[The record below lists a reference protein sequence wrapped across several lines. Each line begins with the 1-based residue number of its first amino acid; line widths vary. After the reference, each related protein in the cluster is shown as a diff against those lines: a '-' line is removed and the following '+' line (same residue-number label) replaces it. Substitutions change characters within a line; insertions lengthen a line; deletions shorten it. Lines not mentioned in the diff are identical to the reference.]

1 MTDTFGQPEVTT
13 TTTSYSVDYG
23 PHTTNGHHHDSPDTS
38 RHSVSSAG
46 QDSTQLVSRKQTQ
59 HTTQQITTTTKVIR
73 ELHHIGP
80 DGEVLD
86 TYQVGDYPYGQAP
99 LQPGYA
105 MDSYRPHSPAS
116 EAGSRSR
123 YEGYPPTSNAGY
135 EYDPYSR
142 GPPARQ
148 DYPYDQVGYPPQTQA
163 GYSGHYRDAT
173 GDSSQDGPPGTASP
187 TTEERRLQQ
196 GGTHHQEKPS
206 QKDQKDAYMCAC
218 IPTSRRIPTSS
229 CEPKSPNVPSSVY
242 VPSSTCASPSGKSKQ
257 EETVQHIAG
266 AKPKMKQNSKGK
278 LPLRNVEGSLP
289 ATMQAEKTS
298 FSGHKCGVP
307 CLDASHSL
315 DSPFWCEAEHVVSDH
330 RGGASIVYGK
340 CSGSIN
346 KVSDGNLKTHHKP
359 KTKPKPKT
367 LMKGRKIT
375 RSLSA
380 SCVSVSTNTD
390 PRDFMELAKI
400 SATLPVRKKVKEPS
414 KEVTGES
421 ANVEVHCSTSDKK
434 ESRPEEKPILKIDG
448 GAAPTSGNPL
458 DRQIVSQNTFSEET
472 KMKDVKNVP
481 VEKKDESVV
490 KECEKESS
498 EAVVC
503 TVKGI
508 EKSESFS
515 GERCAGD
522 GCDDASKGYI
532 ELPTYV
538 PSEGFPNPLNFNYEH
553 FGCLAEQGSL
563 PGHPYC
569 PTYFMENSSKIMPT
583 DKYFCNYKGIVSPDN
598 RLVVDDEKKFVV
610 NQEENYPPV
619 LTNLTIVDNYTKQ
632 QTNPIKVFTQVAGP
646 TRVCEQDKLLTT
658 FKPLVASPLI
668 TFQACDRPQDQVDY
682 LYLPSYNNKVD
693 SFQKPV
699 DVSEDSGTNLEVLTP
714 NSEDSNIAH
723 PECSYLVP
731 TSEQHVIQPLQRKL
745 LDKAISIESCP
756 DVVLQTLEGE
766 AQNKSLKKTVTFLL
780 PPEHWDSLISL
791 RESNIGGYPQSGY
804 AELDGTLLPPNG
816 EDPYR
821 NTPSPSMQGIPQDR
835 YDGGLEGDVHVGDY
849 PEDSRYPGAESG
861 GMVYP
866 PDGVV
871 YGRLLGAPRSPYTIN
886 GGVRASAE
894 PLLPSPAMY
903 DEEPPHVQHPA
914 PPPHISPS
922 TPSLPP
928 PPKQNHDNYAH
939 PNLLRSPSADSSAP
953 RVRWRDPD
961 LHEVIDF
968 LSNPNNVVKAN
979 AAAYLQHLC
988 YMDDTTKQKT
998 RILGG
1003 IPPLV
1008 ALLTHDLPEL
1018 HRNACGAL
1026 RNLSY
1031 GRQNDENKRAIKD
1044 AQGIP
1049 SLVRLLRKTPDNE
1062 IKELVTGILWNLSS
1076 CEDLKHSIIDDAL
1089 TVTVTHVIIPCSGWD
1104 GGEVERDPNVDVWWS
1119 TVFKNASG
1127 VLRNVSSAGE
1137 YARTKL
1143 RQCLGLV
1150 DSLLT
1155 VIKSAIQ
1162 GSSHDNKSVENCV
1175 CILRNLSYRCQ
1186 EVEDPNYDKNQPPTQ
1201 SRATATAKDGEGE
1214 GTDTCGRS
1222 SEPKDNLCDNLGCFG
1237 GSRKKKEAVGGAVKE
1252 TSAGQR
1258 TTGPRTEP
1266 LRGME
1271 LLWQPEVVVGPYLA
1285 LLSDC
1290 SNPETLEAAA
1300 GALQN
1305 LAACYWQPSIDVR
1318 AAVRKEKGLPILV
1331 ELLRM
1336 EVDRVVCAVATA
1348 LRNLAIDQRNKELI
1362 GKYAMRDLVQKLP
1375 SGNTHDSGTSDE
1387 TIAAVLATL
1396 NEVIKKSAEFSRSLL
1411 DVGGVERLVNMTRHR
1426 GRYSVRVVKFASQVL
1441 FSMWGHQEL
1450 REVYKKAGW
1459 KEQDFVSKSVAARNA
1474 ASGGANSPTA
1484 NNTLNRPMAS
1494 QGGTRYEDR
1503 TIQRG
1508 QAKAHQRYAQGQ
1520 ELPMADMGYGSSG
1533 GVGPPAGGDIGVPQ
1547 H

>member
-1 MTDTFGQPEVTT
+1 MTDTLVVNRKVEQKQEQTIKRTEITAQRILDKERIAKNKSNVGQPEVTT
-13 TTTSYSVDYG
+13 TTTTYSVDYG
-23 PHTTNGHHHDSPDTS
+23 PHTTNGHPHPQGSPDNTS
-38 RHSVSSAG
+38 SRQSLSSAG
-46 QDSTQLVSRKQTQ
+46 GESTQLVSRKQTQ
-59 HTTQQITTTTKVIR
+59 HTTQQITTTTKVIK
-73 ELHHIGP
+73 EVHHIGP
-80 DGEVLD
+80 NGEVLD
-86 TYQVGDYPYGQAP
+86 THPLGEYPYAQAP
-99 LQPGYA
+99 APPGYA
-105 MDSYRPHSPAS
+105 MDSYRPHSPSS

-123 YEGYPPTSNAGY
+123 YEGYPPTSTAGY
-135 EYDPYSR
+135 DYDPYSR
-142 GPPARQ
+142 GPRG
-148 DYPYDQVGYPPQTQA
+148 DYPYDQVGYPPPQTQP
-163 GYSGHYRDAT
+163 GYSGHFR
-173 GDSSQDGPPGTASP
+173 
-187 TTEERRLQQ
+187 
-196 GGTHHQEKPS
+196 
-206 QKDQKDAYMCAC
+206 
-218 IPTSRRIPTSS
+218 
-229 CEPKSPNVPSSVY
+229 
-242 VPSSTCASPSGKSKQ
+242 
-257 EETVQHIAG
+257 
-266 AKPKMKQNSKGK
+266 
-278 LPLRNVEGSLP
+278 
-289 ATMQAEKTS
+289 
-298 FSGHKCGVP
+298 
-307 CLDASHSL
+307 
-315 DSPFWCEAEHVVSDH
+315 
-330 RGGASIVYGK
+330 
-340 CSGSIN
+340 
-346 KVSDGNLKTHHKP
+346 
-359 KTKPKPKT
+359 
-367 LMKGRKIT
+367 
-375 RSLSA
+375 
-380 SCVSVSTNTD
+380 
-390 PRDFMELAKI
+390 
-400 SATLPVRKKVKEPS
+400 
-414 KEVTGES
+414 
-421 ANVEVHCSTSDKK
+421 
-434 ESRPEEKPILKIDG
+434 
-448 GAAPTSGNPL
+448 
-458 DRQIVSQNTFSEET
+458 
-472 KMKDVKNVP
+472 
-481 VEKKDESVV
+481 
-490 KECEKESS
+490 
-498 EAVVC
+498 
-503 TVKGI
+503 
-508 EKSESFS
+508 
-515 GERCAGD
+515 GD
-522 GCDDASKGYI
+522 GAGNYVDPGY
-532 ELPTYV
+532 
-538 PSEGFPNPLNFNYEH
+538 
-553 FGCLAEQGSL
+553 
-563 PGHPYC
+563 
-569 PTYFMENSSKIMPT
+569 
-583 DKYFCNYKGIVSPDN
+583 
-598 RLVVDDEKKFVV
+598 
-610 NQEENYPPV
+610 
-619 LTNLTIVDNYTKQ
+619 
-632 QTNPIKVFTQVAGP
+632 
-646 TRVCEQDKLLTT
+646 
-658 FKPLVASPLI
+658 
-668 TFQACDRPQDQVDY
+668 
-682 LYLPSYNNKVD
+682 
-693 SFQKPV
+693 
-699 DVSEDSGTNLEVLTP
+699 
-714 NSEDSNIAH
+714 
-723 PECSYLVP
+723 
-731 TSEQHVIQPLQRKL
+731 LQR
-745 LDKAISIESCP
+745 
-756 DVVLQTLEGE
+756 
-766 AQNKSLKKTVTFLL
+766 
-780 PPEHWDSLISL
+780 PPT
-791 RESNIGGYPQSGY
+791 P
-804 AELDGTLLPPNG
+804 
-816 EDPYR
+816 
-821 NTPSPSMQGIPQDR
+821 PSPSER
-835 YDGGLEGDVHVGDY
+835 
-849 PEDSRYPGAESG
+849 SES
-861 GMVYP
+861 
-866 PDGVV
+866 
-871 YGRLLGAPRSPYTIN
+871 
-886 GGVRASAE
+886 
-894 PLLPSPAMY
+894 
-903 DEEPPHVQHPA
+903 
-914 PPPHISPS
+914 PPPHR
-922 TPSLPP
+922 TM
-928 PPKQNHDNYAH
+928 H
-939 PNLLRSPSADSSAP
+939 

-988 YMDDTTKQKT
+988 YMDDPTKQKT

-1049 SLVRLLRKTPDNE
+1049 ALVRLLRKTPDNE

-1089 TVTVTHVIIPCSGWD
+1089 TVMVSHVIIPCSGWD

-1127 VLRNVSSAGE
+1127 VLRNISSAGE

-1143 RQCLGLV
+1143 RQCHGLV

-1214 GTDTCGRS
+1214 LTDTCGRS

-1237 GSRKKKEAVGGAVKE
+1237 GSRKKKEAMGGAVKE
-1252 TSAGQR
+1252 SSGGTRA
-1258 TTGPRTEP
+1258 TGPRTEP

-1450 REVYKKAGW
+1450 REVYKKTGW

-1508 QAKAHQRYAQGQ
+1508 QGKSHQMYAQGQ
-1520 ELPMADMGYGSSG
+1520 EVPMADMGYGSG
-1533 GVGPPAGGDIGVPQ
+1533 GGIGAPAGGVRLYPPVQGKAGEPVYAKVNRDKKRNRQYEGVGPQYGTLGGGAEDWSGPVYGGSPAASPSFSHGPPNNNNNNTNNNNNHSNNNGVLMDKGDAQAGDSWV
-1547 H
+1547 

>member
-1 MTDTFGQPEVTT
+1 MTDTFGEPEVTT
-13 TTTSYSVDYG
+13 TTTTYSVDYG
-23 PHTTNGHHHDSPDTS
+23 PQTTNGHLQDSPDTS
-38 RHSVSSAG
+38 RLSVSSAS
-46 QDSTQLVSRKQTQ
+46 QDGTQLVSRKQTH

-80 DGEVLD
+80 DGKVVE
-86 TYQVGDYPYGQAP
+86 YPAGEYNPYNQAP
-99 LQPGYA
+99 SQPGYA
-105 MDSYRPHSPAS
+105 MDPYRPHSPAS
-116 EAGSRSR
+116 EAGKGRDFFGSRSQ

-142 GPPARQ
+142 GPPPRQ
-148 DYPYDQVGYPPQTQA
+148 EYPYGQVGYSPQSQA
-163 GYSGHYRDAT
+163 GYSGHYRDA
-173 GDSSQDGPPGTASP
+173 
-187 TTEERRLQQ
+187 
-196 GGTHHQEKPS
+196 
-206 QKDQKDAYMCAC
+206 
-218 IPTSRRIPTSS
+218 
-229 CEPKSPNVPSSVY
+229 
-242 VPSSTCASPSGKSKQ
+242 
-257 EETVQHIAG
+257 
-266 AKPKMKQNSKGK
+266 
-278 LPLRNVEGSLP
+278 
-289 ATMQAEKTS
+289 
-298 FSGHKCGVP
+298 
-307 CLDASHSL
+307 
-315 DSPFWCEAEHVVSDH
+315 
-330 RGGASIVYGK
+330 
-340 CSGSIN
+340 
-346 KVSDGNLKTHHKP
+346 
-359 KTKPKPKT
+359 
-367 LMKGRKIT
+367 
-375 RSLSA
+375 
-380 SCVSVSTNTD
+380 
-390 PRDFMELAKI
+390 
-400 SATLPVRKKVKEPS
+400 
-414 KEVTGES
+414 
-421 ANVEVHCSTSDKK
+421 
-434 ESRPEEKPILKIDG
+434 
-448 GAAPTSGNPL
+448 
-458 DRQIVSQNTFSEET
+458 
-472 KMKDVKNVP
+472 
-481 VEKKDESVV
+481 
-490 KECEKESS
+490 
-498 EAVVC
+498 AV
-503 TVKGI
+503 
-508 EKSESFS
+508 
-515 GERCAGD
+515 
-522 GCDDASKGYI
+522 
-532 ELPTYV
+532 
-538 PSEGFPNPLNFNYEH
+538 
-553 FGCLAEQGSL
+553 
-563 PGHPYC
+563 
-569 PTYFMENSSKIMPT
+569 
-583 DKYFCNYKGIVSPDN
+583 
-598 RLVVDDEKKFVV
+598 
-610 NQEENYPPV
+610 
-619 LTNLTIVDNYTKQ
+619 
-632 QTNPIKVFTQVAGP
+632 
-646 TRVCEQDKLLTT
+646 
-658 FKPLVASPLI
+658 
-668 TFQACDRPQDQVDY
+668 
-682 LYLPSYNNKVD
+682 
-693 SFQKPV
+693 
-699 DVSEDSGTNLEVLTP
+699 
-714 NSEDSNIAH
+714 
-723 PECSYLVP
+723 
-731 TSEQHVIQPLQRKL
+731 
-745 LDKAISIESCP
+745 
-756 DVVLQTLEGE
+756 
-766 AQNKSLKKTVTFLL
+766 
-780 PPEHWDSLISL
+780 
-791 RESNIGGYPQSGY
+791 GGYPQSGY
-804 AELDGTLLPPNG
+804 AELDGALLPPNG
-816 EDPYR
+816 QDPYR
-821 NTPSPSMQGIPQDR
+821 NTPSPGLHGLPQDR
-835 YDGGLEGDVHVGDY
+835 Y
-849 PEDSRYPGAESG
+849 
-861 GMVYP
+861 
-866 PDGVV
+866 
-871 YGRLLGAPRSPYTIN
+871 
-886 GGVRASAE
+886 
-894 PLLPSPAMY
+894 
-903 DEEPPHVQHPA
+903 
-914 PPPHISPS
+914 
-922 TPSLPP
+922 
-928 PPKQNHDNYAH
+928 
-939 PNLLRSPSADSSAP
+939 
-953 RVRWRDPD
+953 VRWRDPD

-988 YMDDTTKQKT
+988 YMDDPTKQKT

-1031 GRQNDENKRAIKD
+1031 GRQNDENKRAIRD
-1044 AQGIP
+1044 ASGIP

-1062 IKELVTGILWNLSS
+1062 VKELVTGILWNLSS
-1076 CEDLKHSIIDDAL
+1076 CEDLKHNIIDDAL
-1089 TVTVTHVIIPCSGWD
+1089 TVIVSHVIIPCSGWD
-1104 GGEVERDPNVDVWWS
+1104 GGDVERDPNVDVWWS

-1127 VLRNVSSAGE
+1127 VLRNISSAGE

-1143 RQCLGLV
+1143 RQCNGLV

-1252 TSAGQR
+1252 TSTGQR

-1271 LLWQPEVVVGPYLA
+1271 LLWQPEVVVSSYLA

-1474 ASGGANSPTA
+1474 AGGGANSPTA

-1508 QAKAHQRYAQGQ
+1508 QGKAHHQYNRG
-1520 ELPMADMGYGSSG
+1520 EEVPMANMGYSGDG
-1533 GVGPPAGGDIGVPQ
+1533 GVVPPAGGVRLYPPMQGKPGEPVYAKVNRDKKRNRQYDSMGPQ
-1547 H
+1547 YGTLGGADDWGGPVYSGSPAASPNFNNSPSMNNNNSNANNNNNNGILLENAADGQAGDSWV

>member
-1 MTDTFGQPEVTT
+1 MTDTLVVNRKVEQKQEQTIKRTEITAQRILDKERIAKNKSNVGQPEVTT
-13 TTTSYSVDYG
+13 TTTTYSVDYG
-23 PHTTNGHHHDSPDTS
+23 PHTTNGHPHPQGSPDNTS
-38 RHSVSSAG
+38 SRQSLSSAG
-46 QDSTQLVSRKQTQ
+46 GESTQLVSRKQTQ
-59 HTTQQITTTTKVIR
+59 HTTQQITTTTKVIK
-73 ELHHIGP
+73 EVHHIGP
-80 DGEVLD
+80 NGEVLD
-86 TYQVGDYPYGQAP
+86 THPLGEYPYAQAP
-99 LQPGYA
+99 APPGYA
-105 MDSYRPHSPAS
+105 MDSYRPHSPSS

-123 YEGYPPTSNAGY
+123 YEGYPPTSTAGY
-135 EYDPYSR
+135 DYDPYSR
-142 GPPARQ
+142 GPRG
-148 DYPYDQVGYPPQTQA
+148 DYPYDQVGYPPPQTQP
-163 GYSGHYRDAT
+163 GYSGHFR
-173 GDSSQDGPPGTASP
+173 
-187 TTEERRLQQ
+187 
-196 GGTHHQEKPS
+196 
-206 QKDQKDAYMCAC
+206 
-218 IPTSRRIPTSS
+218 
-229 CEPKSPNVPSSVY
+229 
-242 VPSSTCASPSGKSKQ
+242 
-257 EETVQHIAG
+257 
-266 AKPKMKQNSKGK
+266 
-278 LPLRNVEGSLP
+278 
-289 ATMQAEKTS
+289 
-298 FSGHKCGVP
+298 
-307 CLDASHSL
+307 
-315 DSPFWCEAEHVVSDH
+315 
-330 RGGASIVYGK
+330 
-340 CSGSIN
+340 
-346 KVSDGNLKTHHKP
+346 
-359 KTKPKPKT
+359 
-367 LMKGRKIT
+367 
-375 RSLSA
+375 
-380 SCVSVSTNTD
+380 
-390 PRDFMELAKI
+390 
-400 SATLPVRKKVKEPS
+400 
-414 KEVTGES
+414 
-421 ANVEVHCSTSDKK
+421 
-434 ESRPEEKPILKIDG
+434 
-448 GAAPTSGNPL
+448 
-458 DRQIVSQNTFSEET
+458 
-472 KMKDVKNVP
+472 
-481 VEKKDESVV
+481 
-490 KECEKESS
+490 
-498 EAVVC
+498 
-503 TVKGI
+503 
-508 EKSESFS
+508 
-515 GERCAGD
+515 GD
-522 GCDDASKGYI
+522 GA
-532 ELPTYV
+532 V
-538 PSEGFPNPLNFNYEH
+538 
-553 FGCLAEQGSL
+553 
-563 PGHPYC
+563 
-569 PTYFMENSSKIMPT
+569 
-583 DKYFCNYKGIVSPDN
+583 
-598 RLVVDDEKKFVV
+598 
-610 NQEENYPPV
+610 
-619 LTNLTIVDNYTKQ
+619 
-632 QTNPIKVFTQVAGP
+632 
-646 TRVCEQDKLLTT
+646 
-658 FKPLVASPLI
+658 
-668 TFQACDRPQDQVDY
+668 
-682 LYLPSYNNKVD
+682 
-693 SFQKPV
+693 
-699 DVSEDSGTNLEVLTP
+699 
-714 NSEDSNIAH
+714 
-723 PECSYLVP
+723 
-731 TSEQHVIQPLQRKL
+731 
-745 LDKAISIESCP
+745 
-756 DVVLQTLEGE
+756 
-766 AQNKSLKKTVTFLL
+766 
-780 PPEHWDSLISL
+780 
-791 RESNIGGYPQSGY
+791 GGYPQSGY
-804 AELDGTLLPPNG
+804 AELDASLLPPNG
-816 EDPYR
+816 DDPYR
-821 NTPSPSMQGIPQDR
+821 NTPSPGMQGLPQDR
-835 YDGGLEGDVHVGDY
+835 YDGGLDGEAGGQY
-849 PEDSRYPGAESG
+849 PEDPRYPVPDG
-861 GMVYP
+861 GLVYP
-866 PDGVV
+866 PDGGV
-871 YGRLLGAPRSPYTIN
+871 YGRLLGAPQSPYSVN

-894 PLLPSPAMY
+894 PLLPSDMY
-903 DEEPPHVQHPA
+903 EEDQPPPPHPQHPPA
-914 PPPHISPS
+914 PPPHLSPP

-928 PPKQNHDNYAH
+928 VQNHDNYAH
-939 PNLLRSPSADSSAP
+939 PSRLRPPSTDSTAP

-988 YMDDTTKQKT
+988 YMDDPTKQKT

-1049 SLVRLLRKTPDNE
+1049 ALVRLLRKTPDNE

-1089 TVTVTHVIIPCSGWD
+1089 TVMVSHVIIPCSGWD

-1127 VLRNVSSAGE
+1127 VLRNISSAGE

-1143 RQCLGLV
+1143 RQCHGLV

-1214 GTDTCGRS
+1214 LTDTCGRS

-1237 GSRKKKEAVGGAVKE
+1237 GSRKKKEAMGGAVKE
-1252 TSAGQR
+1252 SSGGTRA
-1258 TTGPRTEP
+1258 TGPRTEP

-1450 REVYKKAGW
+1450 REVYKKTGW

-1508 QAKAHQRYAQGQ
+1508 QGKSHQMYAQGQ
-1520 ELPMADMGYGSSG
+1520 EVPMADMGYGSG
-1533 GVGPPAGGDIGVPQ
+1533 GGIGAPAGGVRLYPPVQGKAGEPVYAKVNRDKKRNRQYEGVGPQYGTLGGGAEDWSGPVYGGSPAASPSFSHGPPNNNNNNTNNNNNHSNNNGVLMDKGDAQAGDSWV
-1547 H
+1547 